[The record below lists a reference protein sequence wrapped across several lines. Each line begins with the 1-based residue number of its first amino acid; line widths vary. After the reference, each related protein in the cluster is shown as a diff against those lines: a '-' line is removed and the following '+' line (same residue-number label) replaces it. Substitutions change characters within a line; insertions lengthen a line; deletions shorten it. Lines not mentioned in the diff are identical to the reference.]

1 MKNYMLV
8 AMALILSSVAAFC
21 PIAAN
26 AQTGEVSTSKDAK
39 TPDKVDVEKMN
50 FNFGGA
56 EEGKAGGTVEVPVV
70 NPEEVIARLG
80 SEEIKMKDLLVKL
93 DELPPYVPKDQI
105 KKEDKVK
112 MVEKLLTDKMLEL
125 AMKEKNYSESD
136 KMKEVAKEFE
146 KRLTLHFFV
155 NDEVKKSVP
164 EPVEADAKAF
174 FEKNKELFQNAQFE
188 QVKQNIVE
196 KLKNDKTE
204 AYFEEMFKKLAKE
217 YELKTDEAV
226 LAKVQSLYSLD
237 SKELSLAIFKMKDSE
252 LTLGDIYKTLKLD
265 ELLSPGKPPVD
276 IKDAQTCHDVIAN
289 VLKANVLIKNAIA
302 SGYTVDKNPKIKE
315 ELARVSSAQMK
326 RFFIEYELLANIS
339 VKEEDK
345 KKFYEEHKA
354 EFKQDEQ
361 VKASHILVK
370 EESQAKD
377 IEKRLKEKDG
387 KNFEEIAK
395 AESTC
400 PSKAQG
406 GDLGMFGRGQ
416 MVKEFEDYA
425 FTGEIG
431 KLSPIIKT
439 QFGYHIVKVTEKKAG
454 KQLEYAE
461 VADKLEARIKN
472 DLRKSTFDKYFE
484 ELKNK
489 YKMEIFNDKI
499 K

>member
-8 AMALILSSVAAFC
+8 AMALILSSVAALC

-39 TPDKVDVEKMN
+39 TPDKVDLEKMN
-50 FNFGGA
+50 FNFGG
-56 EEGKAGGTVEVPVV
+56 EDKKAGDTAEVPVV

-80 SEEIKMKDLLVKL
+80 SEEIKMKELLAKL
-93 DELPPYVPKDQI
+93 DELPPYVPKNQI
-105 KKEDKVK
+105 KKEDKMK
-112 MVEKLLTDKMLEL
+112 MVEKILTDKMLEM
-125 AMKEKNYSESD
+125 AMKEKKYSESD
-136 KMKEVAKEFE
+136 KMKEVVKEFE

-155 NDEVKKSVP
+155 NDEVKKGIP
-164 EPVEADAKAF
+164 EPAEADIKAF
-174 FEKNKELFQNAQFE
+174 YDKNKELFQNAQYE

-204 AYFEEMFKKLAKE
+204 AYFDGMFKQLAKE
-217 YELKTDEAV
+217 YELKTDEAA
-226 LAKVQSLYSLD
+226 LAKMQNLYSLD
-237 SKELSLAIFKMKDSE
+237 SNELAMAIFKMKDAE

-276 IKDAQTCHDVIAN
+276 VKNPQVCHDVVAN

-302 SGYTVDKNPKIKE
+302 NGYTVEKNQQIKE

-326 RFFIEYELLANIS
+326 RFFIEYELLAGIS
-339 VKEEDK
+339 IKEEDK

-354 EFKQDEQ
+354 DFKQDEQ

-395 AESTC
+395 AESIC
-400 PSKAQG
+400 PSKEKG
-406 GDLGMFGRGQ
+406 GDLGLFSRGN

-439 QFGYHIVKVTEKKAG
+439 QFGYHIIKVTEKKAG

-461 VADKLEARIKN
+461 VADKLEGSLKN
-472 DLRKSTFDKYFE
+472 DLRKKTFDKYFE

-489 YKMEIFNDKI
+489 YKMEILGDKI